1 MILRPMVPLVALAG
15 VGVAVFAL
23 CLRAATQQPRAPH
36 QLGRWG
42 LRAGVFALLLV
53 ALMRPSFS
61 GAAVPRTLE
70 SADIFL
76 VVDRSGSMSAEDF
89 DGQRPRIEGV
99 RGHLVKLARRSTG
112 SRFSLV
118 GFGSKP
124 HIMLPLTDN
133 TEALIN
139 ALEALNVE
147 PTTGSR
153 GSSITAAKPV
163 LEKLLKRSKARHGS
177 ERQRLVV
184 YVGDG
189 EDNSGEPSQAFFD
202 LRTLIDGGLVLGY
215 GTSEGA
221 RMREMSTIYEPSEAN
236 FIAGPGGVPAV
247 SRINER
253 NLRRIAAELSATY
266 HHMRAGTDVGRL
278 SAQLQRSMSSS
289 TQGVGTSRSYRE
301 TYWLPMAAV
310 ALLVALELGL
320 LRRAV
325 VAQRRR
331 SGASI

>member
-1 MILRPMVPLVALAG
+1 
-15 VGVAVFAL
+15 
-23 CLRAATQQPRAPH
+23 
-36 QLGRWG
+36 
-42 LRAGVFALLLV
+42 
-53 ALMRPSFS
+53 
-61 GAAVPRTLE
+61 
-70 SADIFL
+70 
-76 VVDRSGSMSAEDF
+76 
-89 DGQRPRIEGV
+89 
-99 RGHLVKLARRSTG
+99 
-112 SRFSLV
+112 
-118 GFGSKP
+118 
-124 HIMLPLTDN
+124 
-133 TEALIN
+133 
-139 ALEALNVE
+139 
-147 PTTGSR
+147 
-153 GSSITAAKPV
+153 
-163 LEKLLKRSKARHGS
+163 
-177 ERQRLVV
+177 
-184 YVGDG
+184 
-189 EDNSGEPSQAFFD
+189 
-202 LRTLIDGGLVLGY
+202 
-215 GTSEGA
+215 
-221 RMREMSTIYEPSEAN
+221 MREMSTIYEPSEAN